1 MGPPDMGPP
10 DMGPPDMGPP
20 DMGPTDMGPPDMGP
34 PDMTDCCQV
43 KYSPGSGMY
52 RYYNITPGL
61 SEQYGCLDD
70 CLYMKEG
77 TREKYCFGPGDLQ
90 VSCDDPQG
98 LLCGPQECQIYCYPG
113 QTCVEDPDYIQ
124 CVQAPCCEMF
134 SCEEEDPLSMTG
146 YLTVLENGAEFK
158 QKNEDMP
165 DYLKISVPAHN
176 NYPEAVVFYEKE
188 SSMRVSC
195 TQGRD
200 TAAEVE
206 WVNTTAVMEY
216 VKDYE
221 GKVIDASKETVEYFV
236 ETVTREEIPDAERP
250 VDIAPD
256 RPVFRSTIR
265 LASPREYE
273 EALQVA
279 DELPVCIR
287 WPNTHHITIR
297 VDVEVQIQTQEKIQ
311 RA

>member
-1 MGPPDMGPP
+1 MGVYLTMSMPRVILLVVLPSLVSLQ
-10 DMGPPDMGPP
+10 
-20 DMGPTDMGPPDMGP
+20 GPPDMGP
-34 PDMTDCCQV
+34 PDMTNCCQV
-43 KYSPGSGMY
+43 KYSSTADVY
-52 RYYNITPGL
+52 RYYNFTPGIA
-61 SEQYGCLDD
+61 EQYGCLDD

-77 TREKYCFGPGDLQ
+77 TMEKYCFGPGTLQ
-90 VSCDDPQG
+90 
-98 LLCGPQECQIYCYPG
+98 I
-113 QTCVEDPDYIQ
+113 
-124 CVQAPCCEMF
+124 
-134 SCEEEDPLSMTG
+134 SCEDEEPLAMTG
-146 YLTVLENGAEFK
+146 YLTVKEDGVEFK

-176 NYPEAVVFYEKE
+176 SYPEAVVFYEKE

-216 VKDYE
+216 VKDNE
-221 GKVIDASKETVEYFV
+221 GKVIDASRETVEYFI

-250 VDIAPD
+250 V
-256 RPVFRSTIR
+256 FRSTIR
-265 LASPREYE
+265 LASPQEYE
-273 EALQVA
+273 EALEEA

-297 VDVEVQIQTQEKIQ
+297 VDVEVQIQTQEEIQ
-311 RA
+311 KA

>member
-1 MGPPDMGPP
+1 MSMPRVILLVVLPNLVSLQGPPDMGPP
-10 DMGPPDMGPP
+10 DMGPPDM
-20 DMGPTDMGPPDMGP
+20 TY
-34 PDMTDCCQV
+34 CCQV
-43 KYSPGSGMY
+43 KYSSTADVY
-52 RYYNITPGL
+52 RYYNFTPGIA
-61 SEQYGCLDD
+61 EQYGCLDD

-77 TREKYCFGPGDLQ
+77 TMEKYCFGPGDLQ
-90 VSCDDPQG
+90 ISCDDG
-98 LLCGPQECQIYCYPG
+98 LLCGPQECQIYCLPG
-113 QTCVEDPDYIQ
+113 QTCVENPDIQ
-124 CVQAPCCEMF
+124 CTAPPCCEMF
-134 SCEEEDPLSMTG
+134 SCEDEDPLSMTG
-146 YLTVLENGAEFK
+146 YLTVKEDGMEFK

-165 DYLKISVPAHN
+165 NYLKISVPAHN

-206 WVNTTAVMEY
+206 WVNTPAVMEY
-216 VKDYE
+216 VMDNE
-221 GKVIDASKETVEYFV
+221 GKVIDASKETVEYFI

-265 LASPREYE
+265 LASPQEYE
-273 EALQVA
+273 EALEEA

-297 VDVEVQIQTQEKIQ
+297 VDVEVQIQTQEEIQ
-311 RA
+311 KA

>member
-1 MGPPDMGPP
+1 MSMSRVILLAVLPSLVFLQ
-10 DMGPPDMGPP
+10 
-20 DMGPTDMGPPDMGP
+20 GPPDMGP
-34 PDMTDCCQV
+34 PDMTYCCQV
-43 KYSPGSGMY
+43 KYSPDSGMY
-52 RYYNITPGL
+52 RYYNTTAGIA
-61 SEQYGCLDD
+61 EQYG

-77 TREKYCFGPGDLQ
+77 TMEKYCFGPGDQ
-90 VSCDDPQG
+90 QISCDDC
-98 LLCGPQECQIYCYPG
+98 LLCGPQECQIYCSTA
-113 QTCVEDPDYIQ
+113 QTCVENPDIQ
-124 CVQAPCCEMF
+124 CTAPPCCEMF
-134 SCEEEDPLSMTG
+134 SCEDEDPLSMTG
-146 YLTVLENGAEFK
+146 YLTVKEDGVEFK

-221 GKVIDASKETVEYFV
+221 GKVIDASRETVEYFI
-236 ETVTREEIPDAERP
+236 ETVPREEIPDAERP

-265 LASPREYE
+265 LASPQEYE
-273 EALQVA
+273 EALREA
-279 DELPVCIR
+279 EELPVCIR

-297 VDVEVQIQTQEKIQ
+297 VDVEVQIQKT
-311 RA
+311 

>member
-1 MGPPDMGPP
+1 MGVYLTMSMPRVILLVVLPSLVSLQ
-10 DMGPPDMGPP
+10 
-20 DMGPTDMGPPDMGP
+20 GPPDMGP
-34 PDMTDCCQV
+34 PDMTNCCQV
-43 KYSPGSGMY
+43 KYSSTADVY
-52 RYYNITPGL
+52 RYYNFTPGIA
-61 SEQYGCLDD
+61 EQYGCLDD

-77 TREKYCFGPGDLQ
+77 TMEKYCFGPGTLQ
-90 VSCDDPQG
+90 
-98 LLCGPQECQIYCYPG
+98 I
-113 QTCVEDPDYIQ
+113 
-124 CVQAPCCEMF
+124 
-134 SCEEEDPLSMTG
+134 SCEDEDPLSMTG
-146 YLTVLENGAEFK
+146 YLTVKEDGVEFK

-216 VKDYE
+216 F
-221 GKVIDASKETVEYFV
+221 IETVSQ
-236 ETVTREEIPDAERP
+236 EEIPDAERP
-250 VDIAPD
+250 VGIAPD

-265 LASPREYE
+265 LASPQEYE
-273 EALQVA
+273 EALREA
-279 DELPVCIR
+279 EELPVCIR

-297 VDVEVQIQTQEKIQ
+297 VDVEVQIQK
-311 RA
+311 A

>member
-1 MGPPDMGPP
+1 MSMTRVILPVVLPSLVSLQGPPDMGPP
-10 DMGPPDMGPP
+10 DMGPPE
-20 DMGPTDMGPPDMGP
+20 
-34 PDMTDCCQV
+34 MTNCCQV
-43 KYSPGSGMY
+43 KSNTAAKYL
-52 RYYNITPGL
+52 YYNFTPGIA
-61 SEQYGCLDD
+61 EQYGCLDD

-77 TREKYCFGPGDLQ
+77 TMEKYCFGPGDLQ
-90 VSCDDPQG
+90 INC
-98 LLCGPQECQIYCYPG
+98 
-113 QTCVEDPDYIQ
+113 ED
-124 CVQAPCCEMF
+124 AE
-134 SCEEEDPLSMTG
+134 PLAITG
-146 YLTVLENGAEFK
+146 YLTVKEDGVEFK

-206 WVNTTAVMEY
+206 WVNTTAVMDY
-216 VKDYE
+216 VMDNE
-221 GKVIDASKETVEYFV
+221 GKVIDALKETVEYFV

-265 LASPREYE
+265 LVSPGEYE
-273 EALQVA
+273 EVLAVA

-297 VDVEVQIQTQEKIQ
+297 VNVEVQMQTQQEIQ

>member
-1 MGPPDMGPP
+1 MGVYLTMSMPRVILLVVLPSLVSLQ
-10 DMGPPDMGPP
+10 
-20 DMGPTDMGPPDMGP
+20 GPPDMGP
-34 PDMTDCCQV
+34 PDMTNCCQV
-43 KYSPGSGMY
+43 KYSSTADVY
-52 RYYNITPGL
+52 RYYNFTPGIA
-61 SEQYGCLDD
+61 EQYGCLDD

-77 TREKYCFGPGDLQ
+77 TMEKYCFGPGTLQ
-90 VSCDDPQG
+90 
-98 LLCGPQECQIYCYPG
+98 I
-113 QTCVEDPDYIQ
+113 
-124 CVQAPCCEMF
+124 
-134 SCEEEDPLSMTG
+134 SCEDEEPLAMTG
-146 YLTVLENGAEFK
+146 YLTVKEDGVEFK

-176 NYPEAVVFYEKE
+176 SYPEAVVFYEKE

-216 VKDYE
+216 VKDNE
-221 GKVIDASKETVEYFV
+221 GKVIDASRETVEYFI
-236 ETVTREEIPDAERP
+236 ETVTREEIPDPE
-250 VDIAPD
+250 

-265 LASPREYE
+265 LASPQEYE
-273 EALQVA
+273 EALEEA

-297 VDVEVQIQTQEKIQ
+297 VDVEVQIQTQEEIQ
-311 RA
+311 KA